1 MNGTSHVAARTGCD
15 VQGVAAVEAALLR
28 WGQRYLDR
36 VYTSAEQA
44 ECRAGGA
51 TSLAGRFA
59 AKEAVLKLCGR
70 PDGVDPRWVEI
81 TADSSGRPQVRLHSR
96 AAGQAAALEL
106 GRIDVSIAH
115 DSGIA
120 MAVAVAL
127 TGSADLRRD
136 RRSHHAAPH
145 DPEHHAGRVAS

>member
-1 MNGTSHVAARTGCD
+1 MDDSRDGAALTGCD
-15 VQGVAAVEAALLR
+15 VQGVAEVEAALSR
-28 WGQRYLDR
+28 HGQRYLDR
-36 VYTSAEQA
+36 VYTTAEQA
-44 ECRAGGA
+44 DCRAGGA

-70 PDGVDPRWVEI
+70 PDGVDPRHVEI
-81 TADSSGRPQVRLHSR
+81 TADGSGRPQVRLHGTVARR
-96 AAGQAAALEL
+96 AAERGV

-127 TGSADLRRD
+127 TGRPDPGRD
-136 RRSHHAAPH
+136 RSSHHAAAV
-145 DPEHHAGRVAS
+145 AGPQPPAR